1 MTKRSSKLSVFLT
14 IILVFVL
21 AGGIF
26 LLFEDTDAPIITLSH
41 TVENISPN
49 LPITAT
55 IIDATSPI
63 KRVAVVVRYQENE
76 VPVVSQ
82 VFTDG
87 SREQNVT
94 FTLTGAGLKNGDTFD
109 LEITA
114 VDASFGSFGFGNK
127 SKLITPMRLDTT
139 PPRMSVK
146 SSTPYIRKGGSSV
159 VAYSISKEVQQTG
172 VKVNDYFFPAF
183 RQENGDYLCFFAFPY
198 NLDLKDFNPQLV
210 ALDRAGNLN
219 IMSLPVNRINRQ
231 FKQDTITITQ
241 GFLDEKAVEFEAMVP
256 GHMSDIERFLM
267 INRQQRQENLLALLE
282 IGKNTVS
289 EILWKGAFLPIPRA
303 ATRAG
308 FGDHRTF
315 LWEGKTIDEQA
326 HLGLDFASV
335 RQAQVPAANFGTVVY
350 ADYLGIYG
358 NMIIIDHGLGL
369 QSLYSHLS
377 EIGVEIGQQV
387 DRGDIIGRTGTT
399 GMAGGDHLHFGILL
413 SGLEV
418 TPLEWLDNNW
428 IKNNVVNRIQ
438 SAGVPLPE
446 FRVEALQEQP
456 ANNRPAQGARR

>member
-1 MTKRSSKLSVFLT
+1 MTKRSSKLSVFFT
-14 IILVFVL
+14 IVLVFVL

-87 SREQNVT
+87 SREQNIT
-94 FTLTGAGLKNGDTFD
+94 FTLTGAGLKNGDIFD

-114 VDASFGSFGFGNK
+114 VDASFGGFGFGNK

-428 IKNNVVNRIQ
+428 IRITW
-438 SAGVPLPE
+438 
-446 FRVEALQEQP
+446 
-456 ANNRPAQGARR
+456 